1 MLTSSHVRHSWHV
14 RHVSLL
20 TSLPPQAFYPT
31 AIIDYIQ
38 REWTVALTVFNC
50 MCACVRACVRACLPA
65 CVLYTC
71 VLSVFGVYTCSDAC
85 SISGDDQTPYK
96 AVSRR
101 ISANESLI
109 VAHTAVV
116 RAGGID
122 G

>member
-1 MLTSSHVRHSWHV
+1 MDSR
-14 RHVSLL
+14 
-20 TSLPPQAFYPT
+20 AYC
-31 AIIDYIQ
+31 IQ
-38 REWTVALTVFNC
+38 LY
-50 MCACVRACVRACLPA
+50 ACVRACVRV